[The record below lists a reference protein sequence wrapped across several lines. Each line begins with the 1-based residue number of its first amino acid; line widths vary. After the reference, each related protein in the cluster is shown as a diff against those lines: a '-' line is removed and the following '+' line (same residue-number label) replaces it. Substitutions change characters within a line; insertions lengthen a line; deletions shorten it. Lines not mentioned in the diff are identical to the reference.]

1 VESNKPIAELA
12 RVVLTRDL
20 PDVGLASGDVGV
32 VVHVYAD
39 GSAVE
44 LEVFSLTGETV
55 AVATVPSNALRPVAS
70 RDVVSARPIAA
81 E

>member
-1 VESNKPIAELA
+1 MAIAELD

-20 PDVGLASGDVGV
+20 TDAGLKAGDVGV
-32 VVHVYAD
+32 VVHVYD
-39 GSAVE
+39 QKRAVE
-44 LEVFSLTGETV
+44 VEVFSLTGETL
-55 AVATVPSNALRPVAS
+55 AVVTAPVDAVRPVGS

>member
-1 VESNKPIAELA
+1 MSIAELD

-20 PDVGLASGDVGV
+20 PDAGLAAGDVGV
-32 VVHVYAD
+32 VVHLYSNAA
-39 GSAVE
+39 AVE
-44 LEVFSLTGETV
+44 LEVFSLTGETL
-55 AVATVPSNALRPVAS
+55 AVATVPSDALRPVGA

>member
-1 VESNKPIAELA
+1 MKFAELD

-20 PDVGLASGDVGV
+20 PAEKLRAGDVGI
-32 VVHVYAD
+32 VVHAYAD

-44 LEVFSLTGETV
+44 VEVFSLTGATL
-55 AVATVPSNALRPVAS
+55 AVATIPADSLRRVDA

>member
-1 VESNKPIAELA
+1 MAIAELD

-20 PDVGLASGDVGV
+20 PDAGLRTGDVGV
-32 VVHVYAD
+32 VVHLYGGRKAAEV
-39 GSAVE
+39 
-44 LEVFSLTGETV
+44 EVFSLTGETL
-55 AVATVPSNALRPVAS
+55 AVVTAPIDALRPVGS

>member
-1 VESNKPIAELA
+1 MAIAELD

-20 PDVGLASGDVGV
+20 PDADLKAGDVGV
-32 VVHVYAD
+32 VVHVY
-39 GSAVE
+39 GGGKAVE
-44 LEVFSLTGETV
+44 IEVFTLTGETL
-55 AVATVPSNALRPVAS
+55 AVATAPLDALRPVGS

>member
-1 VESNKPIAELA
+1 MAIDELS

-20 PDVGLASGDVGV
+20 PAAGLKVGDVGV
-32 VVHVYAD
+32 VVHMYAD
-39 GSAVE
+39 RSAAEV
-44 LEVFSLTGETV
+44 EVFSLTGETL
-55 AVATVPSNALRPVAS
+55 AVATAPIDALRPVGS